1 VIVVSS
7 LFVVLSD
14 GHFFFLCTHFG
25 DGHFFFNVFA
35 LKMVVSFHKKKSYPF
50 PPLHIVIIIQYDYIV
65 ITFGCFKF
73 ESALLD

>member
-1 VIVVSS
+1 
-7 LFVVLSD
+7 
-14 GHFFFLCTHFG
+14 
-25 DGHFFFNVFA
+25 
-35 LKMVVSFHKKKSYPF
+35 MVVSFHKKKSYPF